1 MSTLHKQNFDLK
13 LELFHR
19 RERQTVLEEQIELLE
34 ASKTQAEE
42 TNATL
47 LQELEK
53 RDKAVSEAVHMIISL
68 ETRIDLLLREREMIR
83 QLESDKAFLSH
94 LAQSP
99 STTHLVNHME
109 TAKDNLTS
117 SPSDRK
123 RPFQAPGF
131 MSGQTES
138 LEAFRQAGPDSD
150 ASYLSLLKTDSRA
163 GSDHG
168 FATPSIL
175 SESSFVSIYGQRDT
189 RDSSVPPDIPINA
202 SRNSKSDVRG
212 RRSISASTRDFRP
225 SRSRRIESFGSHDGA
240 RSAMDSREMST
251 PLRKLECLDTASNNH
266 NTSTQVVSVT
276 HGAERSETVRPL
288 KQQPLMR
295 PNGHKD
301 RPGRKIISDE
311 STTNND
317 HTLPPTPDT
326 ATSSV
331 LHHGQ
336 NHSNRSVVEQ
346 PSSPTSHLA
355 LKRFPG
361 ERTEKIASNQWR
373 FQDTALLSPHA
384 PSFTAFTGRKQ
395 FSNAAF
401 PDLHSPR
408 LRRPRSADE
417 TTISRHKNGWESE
430 SEFDDAVS
438 EVSSFDYWMKEGLQP
453 SRGGTAQP
461 NSSHTATNRD
471 PPELFGFP
479 SDENGD
485 WRSDDLFGALGG
497 TGYLGANG
505 PFAPT
510 LDAMGASLP
519 SPEAGLY
526 GSGLAGSSS
535 PLPVGSSMAPPPAPY
550 RKSSLNARTSA
561 PGTPMMTHSSG
572 KFQDNDASK
581 KRSVSGHIQKSNEWT
596 TPSSRSQ
603 TPTLPAHT
611 QHQQPEHPA
620 QKDTQK
626 RHYPPQ
632 SSQQHQQ
639 AAAHPRSRGITSLF
653 RRSLGSGPILPT
665 SASVPATESPF
676 APPSTRDL
684 QASQIGVLTWERR
697 NDIVSDMPSAT
708 PPPIM
713 RKKGPAGN
721 VETDSGAQP
730 QGTTPVSTK
739 VSGRG
744 NSMDVPA
751 LGLGAELSRV
761 VTSEDGGAPV
771 AHRAAP
777 RQSQDIS
784 FPPSSHGRGHGH
796 GHGRK
801 WFGLGR
807 VTSLRHVGS

>member
-42 TNATL
+42 TSATL

-83 QLESDKAFLSH
+83 QLESDRAFMSH
-94 LAQSP
+94 LSQSP
-99 STTHLVNHME
+99 STTLVSHAE
-109 TAKDNLTS
+109 TTKDNLTS
-117 SPSDRK
+117 DRK
-123 RPFQAPGF
+123 RLFQAPSF

-150 ASYLSLLKTDSRA
+150 ASHLSLLKMDSTA

-175 SESSFVSIYGQRDT
+175 SESSFVSIYGQGDT

-202 SRNSKSDVRG
+202 SRNIKSEMRG

-225 SRSRRIESFGSHDGA
+225 SRSRRIESLGSLEGA
-240 RSAMDSREMST
+240 RSAMDNQDMST
-251 PLRKLECLDTASNNH
+251 PLKKLERLDTASNNH
-266 NTSTQVVSVT
+266 NTGAQVVSAT
-276 HGAERSETVRPL
+276 HGADRSETVRPL

-295 PNGHKD
+295 PHGHKD

-311 STTNND
+311 STTTND

-331 LHHGQ
+331 LHHGH
-336 NHSNRSVVEQ
+336 NHSDRPVVEQ
-346 PSSPTSHLA
+346 SSSPTSHLT

-361 ERTEKIASNQWR
+361 EPTEKIAPNQWR
-373 FQDTALLSPHA
+373 FQDTDLLSPHA

-395 FSNAAF
+395 LSNAAF
-401 PDLHSPR
+401 PDIHSPR

-438 EVSSFDYWMKEGLQP
+438 EVSSFDYWVKEGLRP
-453 SRGGTAQP
+453 SRGGAAQL
-461 NSSHTATNRD
+461 NSSHTASNRD
-471 PPELFGFP
+471 TPELFGFP

-497 TGYLGANG
+497 IGYLGANG
-505 PFAPT
+505 PSAPA

-526 GSGLAGSSS
+526 GSGLAGTS
-535 PLPVGSSMAPPPAPY
+535 LPRSVGSSFVPPPAPY

-561 PGTPMMTHSSG
+561 PGTPEMIQSSG
-572 KFQDNDASK
+572 KFQDNGAGK

-596 TPSSRSQ
+596 APSSRSQ
-603 TPTLPAHT
+603 TPTLPART

-632 SSQQHQQ
+632 ASQQHQQ
-639 AAAHPRSRGITSLF
+639 AAARPRGRGITSLF

-665 SASVPATESPF
+665 SASVPAAESPF
-676 APPSTRDL
+676 APPLTREF
-684 QASQIGVLTWERR
+684 QASQVGVPTWERR
-697 NDIVSDMPSAT
+697 NDLVGDMPSAT

-721 VETDSGAQP
+721 VETDSGAQLE
-730 QGTTPVSTK
+730 GTAPVSTNI
-739 VSGRG
+739 SGRG

-751 LGLGAELSRV
+751 LGLGAGLSRV
-761 VTSEDGGAPV
+761 FTSEEGGGAPL
-771 AHRAAP
+771 AHRAAL
-777 RQSQDIS
+777 RQSHEMS
-784 FPPSSHGRGHGH
+784 FPPPSHGHGYGH

-807 VTSLRHVGS
+807 MTSFRHVGS